1 MRKIG
6 YIRVS
11 SEDQNLARQKQQLQE
26 IGMDIIFEEKISGA
40 TMNRLELQNMLKEI
54 KSGDVIY
61 VTDLTRITRSTHD
74 LFLLIDLIRGKKAYL
89 KSLKDTWLDLS
100 EENPYSQFLITIMA
114 GVNQLER
121 DLIRMRQRE
130 GIEIAKREGKFKGRV
145 KKYHNNHAG
154 MNYALKLYQE
164 SEMTVKQIC
173 EITNISR
180 ASIYRKLLEIKG
192 LESF

>member
-11 SEDQNLARQKQQLQE
+11 SEDQNLARQKQQLLE

-130 GIEIAKREGKFKGRV
+130 GIEIAKREGKFKGRI

-164 SEMTVKQIC
+164 GEMTVKQIC

-192 LESF
+192 LDSI

>member
-6 YIRVS
+6 YIRGS
-11 SEDQNLARQKQQLQE
+11 SEDQNLARQKQQLLE

-114 GVNQLER
+114 GVNQLKR

-164 SEMTVKQIC
+164 GKMTVKQIC

-192 LESF
+192 LDSI